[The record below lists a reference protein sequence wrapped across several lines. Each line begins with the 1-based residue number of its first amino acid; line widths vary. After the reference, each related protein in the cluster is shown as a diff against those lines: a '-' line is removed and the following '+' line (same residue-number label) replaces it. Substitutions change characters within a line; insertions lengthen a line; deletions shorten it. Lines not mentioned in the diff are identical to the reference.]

1 MSDLSGLAGLVEEI
15 KQASRNLADGDARTD
30 GRLAA
35 IEKNV
40 NELMKKAGRP
50 GAEFGGYDDTD
61 EYKSARELCIIKHS
75 MTNPKH
81 DGSTD
86 DNYAPAS
93 AEVSQALTHR
103 KALQALFRRP
113 DPNRLSEEYRKSLS
127 NFSFGT
133 NEFERQAWTHREQ
146 FPTRGDK
153 AVRAQSIRGRMSLI
167 GLYVPAAA
175 EWLPDLRAELLAFP
189 TGKHDDIVDAL
200 GLVGQLMD
208 KFAPGRLL
216 PIEEFEWKGDTGYR
230 EIDIYGPLANSFM
243 TL

>member
-1 MSDLSGLAGLVEEI
+1 MRKWKPAFWAEEKTQITSGVGPF
-15 KQASRNLADGDARTD
+15 
-30 GRLAA
+30 
-35 IEKNV
+35 IEQ
-40 NELMKKAGRP
+40 R
-50 GAEFGGYDDTD
+50 
-61 EYKSARELCIIKHS
+61 SI
-75 MTNPKH
+75 
-81 DGSTD
+81 
-86 DNYAPAS
+86 
-93 AEVSQALTHR
+93 
-103 KALQALFRRP
+103 
-113 DPNRLSEEYRKSLS
+113 
-127 NFSFGT
+127 
-133 NEFERQAWTHREQ
+133 ERQAWTHREQ

-216 PIEEFEWKGDTGYR
+216 LKEEFEWKGDNGYR
-230 EIDIYGPLANSFM
+230 DIHAHRSLRDSFM